1 MQMSYSDFDTQFRVF
16 FAPLWR
22 FCFLTTGD
30 KAAAQDLTFRA
41 FLCLGAAKDEEA
53 EKLGARRI
61 LFSAAVTL
69 VEDYYLKKMRRMPK
83 RERLME
89 AELPFELTDGVWNF
103 LCLPLERRFVLLLS
117 DVGCSEAESAAIMR
131 KSERFVRAQLDKA
144 PQGDWRTEISVV
156 LPADGAD
163 DVMNDKIYM
172 RFAERSVAVENK
184 IHGIRYAFNRAAPWL
199 AAGIL
204 LIFAFAYWYVDH
216 I

>member
-1 MQMSYSDFDTQFRVF
+1 MQMSYFDFDAQFRAF

-22 FCFLTTGD
+22 FCFLSTGD

-41 FLCLGAAKDEEA
+41 LLCLGAAKDEEA
-53 EKLGARRI
+53 EKLGARRL

-69 VEDYYLKKMRRMPK
+69 VEDYYLKKMRHRPK

-89 AELPFELTDGVWNF
+89 AELPFEMTDGVWNF
-103 LCLPLERRFVLLLS
+103 LCLPLERRFALLLS
-117 DVGCSEAESAAIMR
+117 DAGCDAGESAAIMR

-144 PQGDWRTEISVV
+144 PKGDWRAEIRGV
-156 LPADGAD
+156 LPADGAED
-163 DVMNDKIYM
+163 AMNDKIYM

-184 IHGIRYAFNRAAPWL
+184 IHGVRYAFNRLAPWL

-204 LIFAFAYWYVDH
+204 LLFAFAYWYVDH
-216 I
+216 M